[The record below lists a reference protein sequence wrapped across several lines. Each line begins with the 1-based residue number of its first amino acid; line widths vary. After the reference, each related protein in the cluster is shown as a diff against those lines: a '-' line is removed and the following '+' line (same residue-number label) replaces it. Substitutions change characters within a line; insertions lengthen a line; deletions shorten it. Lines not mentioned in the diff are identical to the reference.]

1 MLAAYLMPFLLA
13 LLFSLLL
20 EAPIKCLEGIFGGR
34 RPAARCVFGLF
45 LSLSLL
51 AFGLGFSRLLTE
63 AEHLLFYLASFDWP
77 EELLPLGLENYGL
90 ELLTAGTR
98 FLRATPEVLLGFF
111 VTLFATYYLALEPD
125 LPVRALR
132 LVLPS
137 RFYTRLS
144 VVYAKA
150 LSAFAAYLRAQAAVV
165 LCTTLLSLLG
175 LRLLGVDYVLLL
187 ALLLGFLDLLPMLGP
202 GTLLIPWAALSY
214 WRGEGE
220 LALGLLALYGVI
232 ILARQ
237 LVEPRIM
244 GAGLG
249 LHPLAALAAGFFGLS
264 LFGAFGLLLGPLLA
278 SLSYF
283 VFCES
288 RREKAAV

>member
-1 MLAAYLMPFLLA
+1 MLAGYLMPFLLA

-20 EAPIKCLEGIFGGR
+20 EAPIRWLEAAFGSR
-34 RPAARCVFGLF
+34 RSAARCVFGLF
-45 LSLSLL
+45 VSLALL
-51 AFGLGFSRLLTE
+51 AFGLGFSRLLAE
-63 AEHLLFYLASFDWP
+63 AEHLLFYLSSFDWP

-90 ELLTAGTR
+90 ELLSAGTR
-98 FLRATPEVLLGFF
+98 FLRATPEVLVGFF

-125 LPVRALR
+125 LPVRALS
-132 LVLPS
+132 LILPPRS
-137 RFYTRLS
+137 YPRLS
-144 VVYAKA
+144 AVYAKA
-150 LSAFAAYLRAQAAVV
+150 LAAFAAYLRAQAAVV

-175 LRLLGVDYVLLL
+175 LKLLAVDYVLLL

-202 GTLLIPWAALSY
+202 GTLLLPWAALSY
-214 WRGEGE
+214 WQGDAE

-237 LVEPRIM
+237 LVEPRII

-249 LHPLAALAAGFFGLS
+249 LHPLAALAAGFLGLA